1 VGYFSQ
7 PLVGTSALQVAELR
21 GSMHRLIMS
30 QSFQSKLSDVV
41 GEEWLD
47 ASLFY
52 DALSV
57 TMVGSG
63 RGII

>member
-1 VGYFSQ
+1 
-7 PLVGTSALQVAELR
+7 
-21 GSMHRLIMS
+21 MHQLIMS

-41 GEEWLD
+41 GEEWLV

-57 TMVGSG
+57 TMAGSG